1 MNHPTD
7 ELENLLSC
15 AEEAMADEDYDQ
27 AVIILRQA
35 SHVAPLRRDVRNM
48 LAMALQGAP
57 ASTPRK
63 KKKAVAPVATPA
75 PVVYFEPSEYPDD
88 HEPDD
93 FYGDEPDNR
102 YSAQQIS
109 EVTQSAFR
117 AAADT
122 TARVGAQ
129 TGSAISSLLQ
139 TGIKNW
145 KSSFSQLSS
154 LRKPAPQVDSGA
166 TVGSAEAQLFTHSR
180 DIEEIMGPA
189 PEASSVQ
196 MYRPLQEEPVVAD
209 EEPEVERVVQP
220 AKTAR
225 KEARSS
231 SLKPKSKSRP
241 TDMEDVLAAGFGSL
255 IEAAG
260 NADKKKIGY
269 AGIYL
274 MLAVLFGYAC
284 FDAAKKFPEVETVPG
299 MGSVA
304 SASIGALDL
313 SAVSTSPVAEARRL
327 AGSGQAEAA
336 VNLLKANLLDGKMHP
351 ANDPIRIELATQLNA
366 IAEDKLRKSEL
377 KESVIHYR
385 EAVGVM
391 PDDSGLA
398 LRLANSIYYY
408 VTMGSLNSNEKSAV
422 IKEGLGILDKLV
434 ARGSDNVQVYRLR
447 ALLQDTGGQTS
458 QAKASWQKV
467 KALAPENT
475 AEHTEATSRLK

>member
-7 ELENLLSC
+7 ELDDLLSC
-15 AEEAMADEDYDQ
+15 AEEAMADGDYDQ

-35 SHVAPLRRDVRNM
+35 NHVAPLRRDVRNM

-63 KKKAVAPVATPA
+63 KKHAAPPVSKPA
-75 PVVYFEPSEYPDD
+75 PVVYFEPSEYPDE
-88 HEPDD
+88 HELDD
-93 FYGDEPDNR
+93 YYGDDQDSR
-102 YSAQQIS
+102 HSAQQIS
-109 EVTQSAFR
+109 EVTQNAFR

-139 TGIKNW
+139 TGLKSW
-145 KSSFSQLSS
+145 KSSFLSQISS
-154 LRKPAPQVDSGA
+154 LRKPAQQVDAGA
-166 TVGSAEAQLFTHSR
+166 TVGSAEAQLFTHSP
-180 DIEEIMGPA
+180 DIEQIMGPA

-196 MYRPLQEEPVVAD
+196 MYRPLQEEPVLAE
-209 EEPEVERVVQP
+209 EEPEVERLVQP
-220 AKTAR
+220 AKTVR

-231 SLKPKSKSRP
+231 SSKSKSRP

-260 NADKKKIGY
+260 NADKKKIGF
-269 AGIYL
+269 AGIY
-274 MLAVLFGYAC
+274 MTLAVLFGFAC
-284 FDAAKKFPEVETVPG
+284 YDAAKKFPEVEMVPG

-304 SASIGALDL
+304 TANIGALDL

-327 AGSGQAEAA
+327 AGSGQPEAA

-351 ANDPIRIELATQLNA
+351 ANDPIRIELATQLNG

-377 KESVIHYR
+377 KESVIYYR

-408 VTMGSLNSNEKSAV
+408 VTMGSLNSDEKSSV
-422 IKEGLGILDKLV
+422 LKEGLGILDKLV

-447 ALLQDTGGQTS
+447 ALLQDAGGQTS

-475 AEHTEATSRLK
+475 AEHAEANSRLK

>member
-15 AEEAMADEDYDQ
+15 AEEAMADGDYDQ

-63 KKKAVAPVATPA
+63 KKKAATPVATAA
-75 PVVYFEPSEYPDD
+75 PVEFYETSEYPDT
-88 HEPDD
+88 EPDD
-93 FYGDEPDNR
+93 FYEEEQESR

-109 EVTQSAFR
+109 EVTQNAFR

-129 TGSAISSLLQ
+129 TGSAISSLLH
-139 TGIKNW
+139 TGLKSW
-145 KSSFSQLSS
+145 KSSFLSQISS
-154 LRKPAPQVDSGA
+154 LRKPVQQVDTGA

-189 PEASSVQ
+189 PAAGSVQ
-196 MYRPLQEEPVVAD
+196 MYRPLQEEPAVED
-209 EEPEVERVVQP
+209 EEPEVERLVQP
-220 AKTAR
+220 AKTVR

-231 SLKPKSKSRP
+231 STKPKSRP

-260 NADKKKIGY
+260 KADKKKIGF
-269 AGIYL
+269 AGIY
-274 MLAVLFGYAC
+274 MALAVMFGFAC
-284 FDAAKKFPEVETVPG
+284 YDAAKKFPDVEMVPG
-299 MGSVA
+299 TGTVTTA
-304 SASIGALDL
+304 NIGALDL

-336 VNLLKANLLDGKMHP
+336 VSLLKANLLDGKMHP
-351 ANDPIRIELATQLNA
+351 ATDPIRIELATQLNA
-366 IAEDKLRKSEL
+366 IAEEKLRKSEL

-408 VTMGSLNSNEKSAV
+408 ATMGSLTSDEKTSV
-422 IKEGLGILDKLV
+422 IKEGLGILEKLV

-447 ALLQDTGGQTS
+447 ALLQDAAGQTS
-458 QAKASWQKV
+458 QARASWQKV

-475 AEHTEATSRLK
+475 AEHSEADRRLK